1 MAATD
6 TDELAIE
13 FEDFDKI
20 CRFCYKRSHY
30 LKSIFDE
37 NDEKPDAYHGI
48 ETISETMD
56 TVAMLQINLALT
68 VHYGDGLPECICS
81 NCYDQLVISNNFRR
95 QCHTATDHLNKIRLA
110 YEMERK
116 ISIKL
121 EVTPFDDNVSSGGED
136 MFNDPGGPVDPSHGL
151 LDEIKPETVDAATE
165 LNAPTAIKR
174 PRGRPR
180 TRPDPQPKK
189 ETKKVKAKEK
199 KARDKNQLK
208 EKRKQVCPICGMLV
222 SFLPYHLEVHDP
234 SIFYDCDIC
243 GHRAPSRTVIIN
255 HFRNKHFSKREHTC
269 PHCSLTFTQALSLK
283 RHLSVHSGEKNFKCE
298 CGKSYRQIDSLKAHR
313 KRHLEPTIPC
323 PYCTKHF
330 YTKNELKSHVGIHT
344 GEKPFKC
351 DICPAAFVASSSLA
365 AHRRQHKKDN
375 ILPSCKL
382 CGMEFSD
389 RLLLTMHMYD
399 HKHKRWVNAP
409 E

>member
-1 MAATD
+1 
-6 TDELAIE
+6 
-13 FEDFDKI
+13 
-20 CRFCYKRSHY
+20 
-30 LKSIFDE
+30 
-37 NDEKPDAYHGI
+37 
-48 ETISETMD
+48 
-56 TVAMLQINLALT
+56 
-68 VHYGDGLPECICS
+68 
-81 NCYDQLVISNNFRR
+81 
-95 QCHTATDHLNKIRLA
+95 
-110 YEMERK
+110 
-116 ISIKL
+116 
-121 EVTPFDDNVSSGGED
+121 
-136 MFNDPGGPVDPSHGL
+136 
-151 LDEIKPETVDAATE
+151 
-165 LNAPTAIKR
+165 
-174 PRGRPR
+174 
-180 TRPDPQPKK
+180 
-189 ETKKVKAKEK
+189 
-199 KARDKNQLK
+199 
-208 EKRKQVCPICGMLV
+208 MLV
-222 SFLPYHLEVHDP
+222 SFLPYHLEIHDP
-234 SIFYDCDIC
+234 NIFYDCDIC

-323 PYCTKHF
+323 PYCVKHF

-382 CGMEFSD
+382 CGMQFTD

-399 HKHKRWVNAP
+399 HKHKRWVNST